1 MAKVQVVINSAHNLM
16 PDQVRVLDE
25 SFRQGWERYNVPES
39 GWTLEQIRED
49 VLPEL
54 ETAVTVFASPVP
66 ALILLLAG
74 SRAGHGVYVFHND
87 NRVAREVPDG
97 KGGVK
102 VIHTVAPDGWV
113 LV

>member
-1 MAKVQVVINSAHNLM
+1 MKVQVIINKAHTLM

-25 SFRQGWERYNVPES
+25 SFRQGWERYDVPET
-39 GWTLEQIRED
+39 GWTLSQIRED

-87 NRVAREVPDG
+87 KRLAKEVPDG
-97 KGGVK
+97 KGGVR
-102 VIHTVAPDGWV
+102 VIHTVATDGWE